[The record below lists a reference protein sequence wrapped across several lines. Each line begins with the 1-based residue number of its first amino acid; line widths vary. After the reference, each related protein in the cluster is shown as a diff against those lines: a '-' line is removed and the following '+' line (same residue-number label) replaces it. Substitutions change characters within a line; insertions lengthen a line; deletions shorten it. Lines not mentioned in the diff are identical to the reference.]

1 MSDLGN
7 IIALAKDCTK
17 PQYSPA
23 MNKGPH
29 EQALPKH

>member
-1 MSDLGN
+1 MNERSWKYY
-7 IIALAKDCTK
+7 LAKDCTK

-23 MNKGPH
+23 MNNGPH